1 MDETRASDAS
11 APSTPAPRDAQA
23 GVERIEI
30 RPSPLGDRP
39 SAFAPRL
46 PAFANRP
53 STHERLVFRLTLLAG
68 LPGVAI
74 SMFLLWRGGY
84 SPKVQWTFGLIIIG
98 CWIITAL
105 VLRERVVRP
114 LQTLSNM
121 LAALREGDYSIRARG
136 ADREDAL
143 GLAFLESNLLGETL
157 RTQRLGAMEAT
168 ALLRTVMS
176 EIDVAVFAFD
186 EEDRVRLAN
195 RAAERL
201 LAQASE
207 RLLGKTAEQVGLAEQ
222 LEGAT
227 PRTMDITFPGG
238 SGRWEVRR
246 GSFRQDGR
254 PHTLLVLADV
264 SKTLREEELQAWQ
277 RLVRVLSHEINNSL
291 APIKSITGSL
301 LAMMERRPPN
311 PADDTDDDVRRGL
324 NVIGGR
330 SEALVRF
337 MSAYAR
343 LAKLPAPNKTP
354 LDVGTWVR
362 RVAALETRT
371 TVGVIEG
378 PPTTFR
384 ADGDQLDQLLIN
396 LVRNAVDASIE
407 THGSVRIRWTR
418 QVDMLSVIVED
429 EGPGLANPTNLF
441 VPFFTTKPQGSGIG
455 LVLSRQIAEAH
466 GGSLSLENR
475 IDRRGCVAILRLPL
489 EG

>member
-1 MDETRASDAS
+1 MASEDDA
-11 APSTPAPRDAQA
+11 PKPAPH
-23 GVERIEI
+23 
-30 RPSPLGDRP
+30 
-39 SAFAPRL
+39 
-46 PAFANRP
+46 
-53 STHERLVFRLTLLAG
+53 HERVIFRLTLLAG
-68 LPGVAI
+68 LPGVVV
-74 SMFLLWRGGY
+74 SMVLLWREGY
-84 SPKVQWTFGLIIIG
+84 SGKVQWTLGLLIFGVWL
-98 CWIITAL
+98 ITAL

-136 ADREDAL
+136 ADRDDAL

-168 ALLRTVMS
+168 ALLRTVMG

-186 EEDRVRLAN
+186 DENRVRLVN
-195 RAAERL
+195 RAGERL
-201 LAQASE
+201 LAQPAE
-207 RLLGKTAEQVGLAEQ
+207 RLLGRTAEQVGLDES
-222 LEGAT
+222 LEGAS
-227 PRTMDITFPGG
+227 PRTMDVTFPGG

-301 LAMMERRPPN
+301 GSLLDRQPR
-311 PADDTDDDVRRGL
+311 PADADDDLRRGL
-324 NVIGGR
+324 SVIGGR
-330 SEALVRF
+330 AEALVRF

-343 LAKLPAPNKTP
+343 LARLPAPHRVP

-362 RVAALETRT
+362 RVAALETRMRID
-371 TVGVIEG
+371 VVAG
-378 PPTTFR
+378 PTTMVR

-396 LVRNAVDASIE
+396 LVRNAVDASLE
-407 THGSVRIRWTR
+407 TNGAVQIRWRR
-418 QVDMLSVIVED
+418 QNGAMALTVED
-429 EGPGLANPTNLF
+429 EGPGVANSTNLF

-455 LVLSRQIAEAH
+455 LVLGRQIAEAH

-475 IDRRGCVAILRLPL
+475 RDRRGCVATLRLDVDDT
-489 EG
+489 

>member
-1 MDETRASDAS
+1 LSDETRGTRSD
-11 APSTPAPRDAQA
+11 
-23 GVERIEI
+23 ERIEI
-30 RPSPLGDRP
+30 HPTLPGERPTT
-39 SAFAPRL
+39 FASRL

-53 STHERLVFRLTLLAG
+53 STHERIVFRLTLLAG
-68 LPGVAI
+68 LPGVVI
-74 SMFLLWRGGY
+74 SMLLLYRGGY
-84 SPKVQWTFGLIIIG
+84 SAKVQWTFGLLIIG
-98 CWIITAL
+98 CWVITAL
-105 VLRERVVRP
+105 ILRERVVRP

-168 ALLRTVMS
+168 ALLKTVMS

-186 EEDRVRLAN
+186 DEDRVRLVN
-195 RAAERL
+195 RAGERL
-201 LAQASE
+201 LAQLSE
-207 RLLGKTAEQVGLAEQ
+207 RLLGKTAEQVGLADQ
-222 LEGAT
+222 LEGPT
-227 PRTMDITFPGG
+227 PRTMDLTFAGG
-238 SGRWEVRR
+238 AGRWEVRR

-301 LAMMERRPPN
+301 LALVERRH
-311 PADDTDDDVRRGL
+311 AESGDESDESDEDLRRGL
-324 NVIGGR
+324 TVIGGR

-343 LAKLPAPNKTP
+343 LAKLPAPNKSL
-354 LDVGTWVR
+354 LDVGTWIR
-362 RVAALETRT
+362 RVVALQTRMR
-371 TVGVIEG
+371 VEVVEG
-378 PPTTFR
+378 PATTFR

-396 LVRNAVDASIE
+396 LVRNAVDAALE
-407 THGSVRIRWTR
+407 TNGAVRIRWTR
-418 QVDMLSVIVED
+418 RNEMLSVIVED

-441 VPFFTTKPQGSGIG
+441 VPFFTTKPRGSGIG

-475 IDRRGCVAILRLPL
+475 MDRRGCIATVRLPI

>member
-1 MDETRASDAS
+1 MDSEPAGE
-11 APSTPAPRDAQA
+11 TPAAHETIVRD
-23 GVERIEI
+23 VTT
-30 RPSPLGDRP
+30 P
-39 SAFAPRL
+39 
-46 PAFANRP
+46 
-53 STHERLVFRLTLLAG
+53 HERTIFRLALAAG
-68 LPGVAI
+68 LPGVVI
-74 SMFLLWRGGY
+74 SMVLLWRGGY
-84 SPKVQWTFGLIIIG
+84 SAKVQWTLGLVVIG
-98 CWIITAL
+98 TWMITAL

-168 ALLRTVMS
+168 ALLRTVMA

-186 EEDRVRLAN
+186 EAERVRLVN
-195 RAAERL
+195 RAGERL
-201 LAQASE
+201 LSQPAE
-207 RLLGKTAEQVGLAEQ
+207 RILGRTAEQVGLADQ
-222 LEGAT
+222 LEGAS
-227 PRTMDITFPGG
+227 PRTMDVTFPGG
-238 SGRWEVRR
+238 GGRWEVRR

-254 PHTLLVLADV
+254 SHTLLVLADV
-264 SKTLREEELQAWQ
+264 SKTQREEELQAWQ

-301 LAMMERRPPN
+301 LTLMDRRANFP
-311 PADDTDDDVRRGL
+311 DVDEDLKRGL
-324 NVIGGR
+324 NIIGGR

-343 LAKLPAPNKTP
+343 LAKLPAPHRAP
-354 LDVGTWVR
+354 LDVATWVR
-362 RVAALETRT
+362 RVASLETRLP
-371 TVGVIEG
+371 VSIEPG
-378 PPTTFR
+378 PPAVLM

-396 LVRNAVDASIE
+396 LVRNAVDAALV
-407 THGSVRIRWTR
+407 TQGGVRIGWSR
-418 QVDMLSVIVED
+418 QNSVIALTVED
-429 EGPGLANPTNLF
+429 DGPGLASAANLF

-475 IDRRGCVAILRLPL
+475 RDARGCLATLRFEAAEVA
-489 EG
+489 